1 MDNKKLNLRK
11 GCSIAIAVYV
21 IFALLFL
28 FVGDYQIKYTRDEAV
43 SMAAE
48 ATTNLGA
55 LKDGDVV
62 TQQILS
68 GHQFLSGV
76 DAYFATY
83 GQENKGSVTIKVTD
97 QETGKVLFEKEEA
110 LKTFQDNSWHT
121 FETEGLLDVS
131 ETIGHELVASF
142 TFKLEE
148 GDSVTMG
155 CGNDLADTRIV
166 TLNGQEMSGNL
177 CVTLQQTNK
186 SSHAAVY
193 PIGLAI
199 LLVIL
204 IAVSIWIIEADKKD
218 KKNFILDF
226 LYLIKRYKFLM
237 DQLVSR
243 DFKTKYKRSVLGVF
257 WSFLNP
263 LLTMAVQYVV
273 FSRLFRFNVPNYPMY
288 LLTGIIFF
296 NGFNDA
302 STQAMNAIVGN
313 ASLITKVYVPKYI
326 YPISKVLSSS
336 INILFSLIPLFL
348 VGLITGVRPSMALL
362 MIPFGIICY
371 LLFIIGLS
379 FILSAAMTFFRD
391 MQFLWGV
398 FTMMWMYATPVIYP
412 IETIQGTFLYPLQKI
427 NPLYHFITFFRT
439 TIIYGVSPEP
449 SEYLLCIAFAAT
461 ALLVGGL
468 VFRKTQDKFI
478 LYI

>member
-11 GCSIAIAVYV
+11 GCTIAVLVY
-21 IFALLFL
+21 ILCAAFFL
-28 FVGDYQIKYTRDEAV
+28 FIARYQIKYTRDEAV
-43 SMAAE
+43 TMAE
-48 ATTNLGA
+48 NATTNLGA
-55 LKDGDVV
+55 LQDGDVV
-62 TQQILS
+62 TQHVKN
-68 GHQFLSGV
+68 GHQFLSSV
-76 DAYFATY
+76 QAYFATY
-83 GQENKGSVTIKVTD
+83 GQKNQGQVTMKTTD
-97 QETGKVLFEKEEA
+97 LDTGAVIFEKTEA
-110 LKTFQDNSWHT
+110 LAGFADNAWHT
-121 FETEGLLDVS
+121 FAADDLIDVS
-131 ETIGHELVASF
+131 DSMDHEFEVTF
-142 TFKLEE
+142 TFALSE

-155 CGNDLADTRIV
+155 CGNDLTGDRIV
-166 TLNGQEMSGNL
+166 LLNGEQMVGNL
-177 CVTLQQTNK
+177 CVTLNQTNLSGK
-186 SSHAAVY
+186 AFLY
-193 PIGLAI
+193 PVMLGV
-199 LLVIL
+199 LLVLL
-204 IAVSIWIIEADKKD
+204 IAGSIWIVSCDARD
-218 KKNFILDF
+218 KKNVIVDF
-226 LYLIKRYKFLM
+226 FYLCRRYKFLM

-288 LLTGIIFF
+288 LLTGIVFF

-326 YPISKVLSSS
+326 YPISKVLSAS

-348 VGLITGVRPSMALL
+348 VALITGVRPSLSLL
-362 MIPFGIICY
+362 LIPFGVVCY

-379 FILSAAMTFFRD
+379 FILSSAMTFFRD

-412 IETIQGTFLYPLQKI
+412 LSTIEGTFLHPLQKI

-439 TIIYGVSPEP
+439 VIISGVSPEP
-449 SEYLLCIAFAAT
+449 TEYIICIGIAVI
-461 ALLVGGL
+461 ALAVGGF
-468 VFRKTQDKFI
+468 VFRKSQDKFI